1 MDWQFRLPPAGS
13 GIVMRHFDSRRDRR
27 TLGMADSNNMSMQ
40 FGNDTA
46 GCAKNSLPN
55 NHPPTSSIQFFH
67 TLHSSFPQNAS
78 SHKSLDKTAT
88 AFVGHSFREIT
99 TGVGSDTQMPNNF
112 KNQHHPE
119 LKREKQGSQGK
130 RKQDV
135 DGKEEGKPIHLEL
148 RAREYSFYQ

>member
-1 MDWQFRLPPAGS
+1 VA
-13 GIVMRHFDSRRDRR
+13 
-27 TLGMADSNNMSMQ
+27 
-40 FGNDTA
+40 
-46 GCAKNSLPN
+46 SLP
-55 NHPPTSSIQFFH
+55 
-67 TLHSSFPQNAS
+67 LDLCSF
-78 SHKSLDKTAT
+78 SHLPAPLGCLGGEL
-88 AFVGHSFREIT
+88 AAIANREHFA
-99 TGVGSDTQMPNNF
+99 TQMPNNF

>member
-99 TGVGSDTQMPNNF
+99 TGVGSVTWQTFDDFTVQNCYDFSVVTTFSQIIP
-112 KNQHHPE
+112 KNP
-119 LKREKQGSQGK
+119 
-130 RKQDV
+130 
-135 DGKEEGKPIHLEL
+135 
-148 RAREYSFYQ
+148 Y

>member
-78 SHKSLDKTAT
+78 SHKSLDKTTT
-88 AFVGHSFREIT
+88 AFVGLSFREIT
-99 TGVGSDTQMPNNF
+99 TGVGSVTWHTFDDFTVQNCYDFSVVTTFSQIIP
-112 KNQHHPE
+112 KNP
-119 LKREKQGSQGK
+119 
-130 RKQDV
+130 
-135 DGKEEGKPIHLEL
+135 
-148 RAREYSFYQ
+148 Y